1 MSILT
6 TLPKTL
12 LKDFKLTSIQN
23 RQIYLIGNP
32 FIWWTSSALIVLY
45 VAIKGLAVL
54 RWQRGFRDYN
64 NVTFKRFDYEVG
76 MSILGWAF
84 HYFPFYLMAR
94 QLFLHH
100 YLPALYFAIMAFCQI
115 YDFVSYR
122 FDIFRIKRT
131 PAIGQAAAV
140 GILAIAITVF
150 TIYAPLVYGNA
161 WTKGQCNKVKLF
173 NTWDWDC
180 NNFLDTYEAYGS
192 GSVVPSISAVP
203 SSAAPPAPAPPVA
216 VPNEQQQ
223 PIKQDNKAE
232 GAAAVSPPPEGAPA
246 IPSDLPVVSKEERVE
261 YRDEH
266 GRILNE
272 DEVAALAD
280 KVSFKT
286 RYETRTRVVDA
297 QGNEIY
303 EGLVDAHE
311 AAEEHGVAPPHPD
324 VEGRNPETQEA
335 GEVAEASDVPP
346 TVEAVEDQKKEQSIE
361 REANEAKPASEQQAA
376 TQETV

>member
-1 MSILT
+1 
-6 TLPKTL
+6 
-12 LKDFKLTSIQN
+12 
-23 RQIYLIGNP
+23 
-32 FIWWTSSALIVLY
+32 
-45 VAIKGLAVL
+45 
-54 RWQRGFRDYN
+54 
-64 NVTFKRFDYEVG
+64 

-150 TIYAPLVYGNA
+150 TIYAPLAYGNA

-192 GSVVPSISAVP
+192 VVPSVSAVP
-203 SSAAPPAPAPPVA
+203 SSAAPPPPAPPVA

-223 PIKQDNKAE
+223 PIKQENKAE
-232 GAAAVSPPPEGAPA
+232 GDAAVSPPPVGAPA
-246 IPSDLPVVSKEERVE
+246 VPSDLPVVSKEERVE
-261 YRDEH
+261 YRDEN

-303 EGLVDAHE
+303 EGLVEAHE
-311 AAEEHGVAPPHPD
+311 PAEEHGVAPPHPD
-324 VEGRNPETQEA
+324 AEGRNPETKEA
-335 GEVAEASDVPP
+335 GEAAEASDVPP
-346 TVEAVEDQKKEQSIE
+346 TVEAIEDQKKEKSIE

-376 TQETV
+376 TQETE